1 MRQRRVE
8 LALQGEHPH
17 LRPVAMSDDEV
28 MGSSQRRERGNS
40 DADVSFLYFGVWFLA
55 SFEQGVAA

>member
-1 MRQRRVE
+1 
-8 LALQGEHPH
+8 
-17 LRPVAMSDDEV
+17 MSDDEV